1 MHWYLWKVKCYSKQT
16 ITAKKMKWTY
26 QKLKFIVDACNT
38 LKINWW
44 PIFHKR
50 IFFISSKP
58 YPTLKLPS
66 NLYDCENRE
75 FIVDACNT
83 MKFNWCPF
91 FHKRIFFISSKP
103 YPTLKLPPNLY
114 DCENRELYYYN
125 FFTFIMMWWVVI
137 ILNITILSIFFF
149 SYSN

>member
-38 LKINWW
+38 LKINWC

-91 FHKRIFFISSKP
+91 FYKRIFFISSKP
-103 YPTLKLPPNLY
+103 YPTLKLPPKNSLPTY
-114 DCENRELYYYN
+114 MIVKIES
-125 FFTFIMMWWVVI
+125 FT
-137 ILNITILSIFFF
+137 ITIF
-149 SYSN
+149 SHLLWCDEL